1 MPKQLDANFSEV
13 LLLPPSVEEWIAP
26 QSPARM
32 VRAFVEEFL
41 KEEAKQK
48 ESERKEAERKKA
60 ECEEREP
67 EETRAHEQVAEKAEE
82 EKPERKD
89 GRPTYA
95 RALLLRVWLYGY
107 ARGIRSSR
115 KLEQACR
122 EQVEFI
128 WLSGN
133 LQPDHNTLWR
143 FWQKHRESLGD
154 LFRHSVKVAA
164 RLNMVGFVL
173 QAVDGTKIQAAC
185 SGRRKWDEAS
195 LRKLLAK
202 LDEVL
207 EEKEQQIETSADQE
221 EGTGLPEELKGMDAA
236 TLREKVA
243 EALQM
248 VESGESRHV
257 HPLEPEARRM
267 QCDGRNRFG
276 YNAQAVVDAQA
287 QVIVAAEVTSEENDT
302 RQLCPMLEKAH
313 SVTGRRAVSTVADG
327 GYGTGEQLEAAHEK
341 GFEVLSPINSDK
353 ATDESGQPK
362 PYHTSQ
368 FRHDA
373 ETNEMICPQ
382 GQRLRFVRERIRR
395 GVPVQEY
402 RGTAGVCRACP
413 AFNVCTRDIRGRVVQ
428 RWPWTPH
435 LETHREKMS
444 GAVNRAVYQLRSE
457 IVEPVF
463 GWIKEAWSFRRW
475 SFRGLEKVKAQW
487 LLICTAANLRALTRQ
502 RNKSTP
508 LIRVPASAASIAT
521 ASNTPAVPATA

>member
-13 LLLPPSVEEWIAP
+13 LLLPPSVEDWIAP
-26 QSPARM
+26 NSPARM
-32 VRAFVEEFL
+32 VRAFVAEFL
-41 KEEAKQK
+41 EEEA
-48 ESERKEAERKKA
+48 ERKEAERVEAEGEEAEVKA
-60 ECEEREP
+60 
-67 EETRAHEQVAEKAEE
+67 QV
-82 EKPERKD
+82 ERKD

-207 EEKEQQIETSADQE
+207 EEKEKQIEASADQE
-221 EGTGLPEELKGMDAA
+221 EDTGLPEELKGMDAA

-248 VESGESRHV
+248 VESGQSRHV

-287 QVIVAAEVTSEENDT
+287 QVIVAADVTSEENDT
-302 RQLCPMLEKAH
+302 RQLCPMLEEAQ
-313 SVTGRRAVSTVADG
+313 SVTGRKPVATVADG
-327 GYGTGEQLEAAHEK
+327 GYGTGEQLEAAHDK
-341 GFEVLSPINSDK
+341 GFEVLAPINSDK
-353 ATDESGQPK
+353 ATDESGRLK

-373 ETNEMICPQ
+373 ETNEVICPQ
-382 GQRLRFVRERIRR
+382 GQRLRFVCERTRR

-413 AFNVCTRDIRGRVVQ
+413 AFKVCTKDIRGRVVQ

-435 LETHREKMS
+435 LEKHREKMS
-444 GAVNRAVYQLRSE
+444 EAVNRGVYQLRSK

-463 GWIKEAWSFRRW
+463 GWIKEAWRFRRW
-475 SFRGLEKVKAQW
+475 SFRGLKKVKAQW
-487 LLICTAANLRALTRQ
+487 LLICTAANLRAFTRQ
-502 RNKSTP
+502 RSKRTP
-508 LIRVPASAASIAT
+508 LIRIPASIASSVASAAAPASA
-521 ASNTPAVPATA
+521 